1 MVKIKPF
8 GEIVV
13 GLDFCSRE
21 DVEKGLEIQRDLKRE
36 GEKHKLIGMVLLETG
51 AISSAQLIHI
61 LRYYEEEEKEA
72 GGEK

>member
-1 MVKIKPF
+1 MSKIKPF

-36 GEKHKLIGMVLLETG
+36 GKKHKLIGMILLEIG
-51 AISSAQLIHI
+51 AISSAQLIQI
-61 LRYYEEEEKEA
+61 LRYYEEEAEA
-72 GGEK
+72 RGEK